1 MLRGTLAIV
10 LVVLIVSA
18 CCNSR
23 EATVSR
29 ESRYGIA
36 TYETKDSVGER
47 LVMVHDTITETKTI
61 THVLRQAQEP
71 NEPADTVFT
80 SVVTD
85 RTRAASRDHF
95 AAYKTKTV
103 IKTDTVFVER
113 RDSVLVKNTNQARA
127 SPFENTLK
135 WVFFIVLALIGL
147 ILLLRIRR

>member
-1 MLRGTLAIV
+1 MG
-10 LVVLIVSA
+10 
-18 CCNSR
+18 CGNSR
-23 EATVSR
+23 QVSSEVR
-29 ESRYGIA
+29 RLTAEVRV
-36 TYETKDSVGER
+36 DSVVVGTME
-47 LVMVHDTITETKTI
+47 VVHDTIVETTI
-61 THVLRQAQEP
+61 ITVDR
-71 NEPADTVFT
+71 NEVGDTLFR

-85 RTRAASRDHF
+85 RTKAKSRDHI

-103 IKTDTVFVER
+103 VKTDTVFVER

>member
-1 MLRGTLAIV
+1 MGCGASRH
-10 LVVLIVSA
+10 VSSDVR
-18 CCNSR
+18 SR
-23 EATVSR
+23 TAEVR
-29 ESRYGIA
+29 V
-36 TYETKDSVGER
+36 DSVVVGTME
-47 LVMVHDTITETKTI
+47 VVHDTIVETTI
-61 THVLRQAQEP
+61 ITVDR
-71 NEPADTVFT
+71 NEVGDTLFR

-85 RTRAASRDHF
+85 RTRARGRDHI

-113 RDSVLVKNTNQARA
+113 RDSVLVKNTNVKSRD

>member
-1 MLRGTLAIV
+1 MAVR
-10 LVVLIVSA
+10 
-18 CCNSR
+18 
-23 EATVSR
+23 
-29 ESRYGIA
+29 
-36 TYETKDSVGER
+36 
-47 LVMVHDTITETKTI
+47 DTIVETTTI
-61 THVLRQAQEP
+61 TVDR
-71 NEPADTVFT
+71 NEVGDTLFR

-85 RTRAASRDHF
+85 RTRAASRDYI

>member
-1 MLRGTLAIV
+1 MGVLCVSGCGSSRRTVTSEVRGRTAEV
-10 LVVLIVSA
+10 
-18 CCNSR
+18 R
-23 EATVSR
+23 F
-29 ESRYGIA
+29 
-36 TYETKDSVGER
+36 DSVVVGTME
-47 LVMVHDTITETKTI
+47 VVHDTIVETTI
-61 THVLRQAQEP
+61 ITVDR
-71 NEPADTVFT
+71 NEVGDTLFR

-85 RTRAASRDHF
+85 RTKAKSRDHI